1 MPIDHFG
8 LGVPDV
14 EAAKSYYDEL
24 MPMLGFQSCF
34 GNGYCPTDWQGAQLF
49 LYETTDV
56 EAYSRDRTGLHHTAF
71 RVSTRAEVDAVHEW
85 VRGRRDEVLH
95 APRIFP
101 QFGEDYY
108 ATYFLDPHGFKLE
121 VVCPHAEA
129 VSSPS
134 S

>member
-1 MPIDHFG
+1 VPIDHFG

-49 LYETTDV
+49 LYEATAGET
-56 EAYSRDRTGLHHTAF
+56 YSRYRTGLQHIAF
-71 RVSTRAEVDAVHEW
+71 RVSTRAEVGAIHEW
-85 VRGRRDEVLH
+85 VRRRGDEVLH
-95 APRIFP
+95 SPRVFP
-101 QFGEDYY
+101 QFGEHYY

-121 VVCPHAEA
+121 VVCPTED
-129 VSSPS
+129 P
-134 S
+134 